1 MKTYTV
7 HEPPEPHGDR
17 LERAEALVFVPEG
30 FSWGAAL
37 LTPFW
42 LLAHG
47 LWLGLVGYI
56 GLVTISQL
64 LVSAAGLPSQIGGW
78 LMMGVHLLIGYEA
91 DSLRRWSLERRG
103 FHTIATVNGQSVED
117 CERRFFD
124 AWLDGQ
130 PYVVPALATAEGRSG
145 AGRLTTLSLWGRN
158 G

>member
-1 MKTYTV
+1 MRTFTV

-47 LWLGLVGYI
+47 LWLGLLAYI
-56 GLVTISQL
+56 GAFVVLGL
-64 LVSAAGLPSQIGGW
+64 LMTTLGLPSQLGGW
-78 LMMGVHLLIGYEA
+78 LLVGLHVLFGFEA
-91 DSLRRWSLERRG
+91 DTLRRWSLERQG
-103 FHTIATVNGQSVED
+103 FRTIATVNGRSVDD

-124 AWLDGQ
+124 AWLDDQ
-130 PYVVPALATAEGRSG
+130 PYVMPSLMAGEGRSAG
-145 AGRLTTLSLWGRN
+145 GRLTTLSLWGRN